1 MKKTTIYL
9 LTLILFSG
17 CVLQYDGE
25 TKLITKGRI
34 VDENNQ
40 PIPNIT
46 VSIVNIIYSNP
57 GAIIIPPIAGDYNV
71 ISSNKTNFNGEFLM
85 VSPASTNENE
95 NSILI
100 DQSNTFQAKMF
111 DKILRK
117 DFIDYTLDIGTV
129 KLFKTLNIV
138 DLNITLNLVNFQNR
152 ITRLKIIGNDA
163 SKVVSYNPFLN
174 SENQFYTD
182 YFVGQVAK
190 NQTVL
195 LEYDVLNLNSNL
207 SVTLQQ
213 SIQINEDNVNYT
225 LDY

>member
-1 MKKTTIYL
+1 MKKATISL
-9 LTLILFSG
+9 FILILFSS

-71 ISSNKTNFNGEFLM
+71 ISSNKTDSNGEFLM
-85 VSPASTNENE
+85 VSPASINENE

-100 DQSNTFQAKMF
+100 DQSNTYQAKMF

-117 DFIDYTLDIGTV
+117 DFIDYKLDLGTV

-138 DLNITLNLVNFQNR
+138 DLNVTLNLVNFQNR

>member
-1 MKKTTIYL
+1 MKKTTISL
-9 LTLILFSG
+9 LILILFSS

-40 PIPNIT
+40 PIPNIS

-71 ISSNKTNFNGEFLM
+71 ISSNKTNSNGEFLM
-85 VSPASTNENE
+85 ISPASINENE

-100 DQSNTFQAKMF
+100 DQSNTFQAKMY

-117 DFIDYTLDIGTV
+117 DFIDYKLDLGTV

-138 DLNITLNLVNFQNR
+138 DLNVTLNLVNFQNR

-207 SVTLQQ
+207 SVILQQ
-213 SIQINEDNVNYT
+213 SIQINQDNVNFT

>member
-1 MKKTTIYL
+1 M
-9 LTLILFSG
+9 
-17 CVLQYDGE
+17 QYDGE

-40 PIPNIT
+40 PIPNIS

-57 GAIIIPPIAGDYNV
+57 GAIIIPPFPGDYNV
-71 ISSNKTNFNGEFLM
+71 ISSNKTDSNGEFLM

-117 DFIDYTLDIGTV
+117 DFTDYKLDIGTV

-138 DLNITLNLVNFQNR
+138 DLNVTLNLVNFQNR